1 MPAHPRRLTWT
12 AVALQELEVFVSI
25 MPAAA
30 LEAVEA
36 MERMAATGFNYG
48 RMTTEAGGWYLP
60 TSKLG
65 IFYSDVGE
73 ELAVVRVLDAR
84 KLRTLP

>member
-1 MPAHPRRLTWT
+1 MRAPRRLTWT
-12 AVALQELEVFVSI
+12 IAALEELREFVAI

-30 LEAVEA
+30 LEAVDA

-48 RMTTEAGGWYLP
+48 RATAEAGGWYLP

-65 IFYSDVGE
+65 IFYSDVDG
-73 ELAVVRVLDAR
+73 ELAVVRLLDAR
-84 KLRTLP
+84 RLRELP

>member
-1 MPAHPRRLTWT
+1 MRAPRRLRWT
-12 AVALQELEVFVSI
+12 TAALEELREFVAL

-30 LEAVEA
+30 LEAVDA

-48 RMTTEAGGWYLP
+48 RAIAEAGGWYLP

-65 IFYSDVGE
+65 IFYSDVGG
-73 ELAVVRVLDAR
+73 ELAVVRLLDAR
-84 KLRTLP
+84 TLRELP